1 MRAGGNPWL
10 LRLADADGTDEVV
23 LKTGDV
29 TTDLDRRQ
37 LITTVA
43 ALELAADHALPT
55 PRLIAAD
62 LDGGAAGTMAVLMN
76 ERASVRPADRGVA
89 QSRFWCRCPPSGL
102 PVGEKIWPV
111 RVRLGACQI
120 RSGKF

>member
-10 LRLADADGTDEVV
+10 LRLADADGTYEVV

-43 ALELAADHALPT
+43 ALELAADHA
-55 PRLIAAD
+55 R
-62 LDGGAAGTMAVLMN
+62 
-76 ERASVRPADRGVA
+76 RRRG
-89 QSRFWCRCPPSGL
+89 
-102 PVGEKIWPV
+102 
-111 RVRLGACQI
+111 
-120 RSGKF
+120 